1 MLRRIL
7 LIARRDYVAVVRTK
21 AFIIGLVAFPI
32 LFGGGTVAAA
42 LMQNRGGT
50 KRVVILDRT
59 GISAPRII
67 QAAKDKREHGTLN
80 RNTGF
85 QLTPQFEFETV
96 VSDDTHTW
104 PSNG

>member
-50 KRVVILDRT
+50 KRVVILDHPGSQGQTRARHAEQKHWL
-59 GISAPRII
+59 SV
-67 QAAKDKREHGTLN
+67 
-80 RNTGF
+80 NT
-85 QLTPQFEFETV
+85 PI
-96 VSDDTHTW
+96 
-104 PSNG
+104 